1 MSQGVSPLAY
11 LFSAAISSP
20 TSLTLSTPPRG
31 IPVHRKNFVASLV
44 FFPASTGL
52 VSLRYFWA
60 LPPLGVTGPDVRDLM
75 GYRITIM
82 LQGLPNLH
90 PGGMVATGLELSA
103 SKQRKF
109 SPICWQEFS
118 SLRRICK
125 QVVLEGAP
133 CPLRSCSAANS
144 GNTIRSG
151 GRPAEKAGGQNQ
163 TGWWRDS
170 VTLITDL
177 SCVWRYNILS
187 KLPGRRGAAVR
198 RNF

>member
-90 PGGMVATGLELSA
+90 PGGMIATGLKLFARVEVWGIPAMPAYHPAALLRDPS
-103 SKQRKF
+103 RKRPF
-109 SPICWQEFS
+109 RADLLAALERCGAE
-118 SLRRICK
+118 RR
-125 QVVLEGAP
+125 P
-133 CPLRSCSAANS
+133 
-144 GNTIRSG
+144 
-151 GRPAEKAGGQNQ
+151 
-163 TGWWRDS
+163 
-170 VTLITDL
+170 
-177 SCVWRYNILS
+177 
-187 KLPGRRGAAVR
+187 
-198 RNF
+198 